1 MEAWKCSLKSFWD
14 KLKAKI
20 HMIKLG
26 VYFIIYYFQYSDNS
40 FSLLW
45 AFENG
50 WKFIQAK
57 WDAKYDLN
65 ILSNF
70 YNMLCI

>member
-1 MEAWKCSLKSFWD
+1 
-14 KLKAKI
+14 
-20 HMIKLG
+20 MIKLG
-26 VYFIIYYFQYSDNS
+26 VHFIIYYFQYSDNS

-45 AFENG
+45 AFKNG